1 VASVLIAFTS
11 ADFARAHI
19 ATDGVEPLTH
29 ALVGSVLGATD
40 WWMMQPAEQR
50 MPMERLVEHLSTVL
64 LGAAQASLLVLDLV
78 LDPDAVIG
86 AEHLIRL
93 TSQ

>member
-1 VASVLIAFTS
+1 
-11 ADFARAHI
+11 
-19 ATDGVEPLTH
+19 
-29 ALVGSVLGATD
+29 
-40 WWMMQPAEQR
+40 MMQPAEQR

-93 TSQ
+93 ARSEGPRSEGNGHARQRTHGG